1 MTVGPRVPAGLQHK
15 RLKLTQLMGC
25 SCARYNMQVAREC
38 MGQLA
43 FCATT
48 AAEGW
53 SELAQLL
60 GRHGALLTLAS
71 ETDFCVTTRAVSALI
86 PTFAPML
93 TYERERR

>member
-1 MTVGPRVPAGLQHK
+1 MGEEAGSK
-15 RLKLTQLMGC
+15 
-25 SCARYNMQVAREC
+25 MQVTQEC
-38 MGQLA
+38 ICQLA
-43 FCATT
+43 SCATT
-48 AAEGW
+48 ARKDW